1 MTRTSVH
8 TARKEYTCSKCGEA
22 IPKGTKYHMFQEFM
36 RSAQRRCL
44 NCRPTKVDL
53 TSSEHLKNLY
63 SAQEEIHA
71 ACNSR
76 NIEDIISALESA
88 VSAAEEESSEYQ
100 QSINNKEEYF
110 PGSSD
115 DLEEKVAACDEW
127 MDELQGALD
136 SATEYQTNL
145 EEKPDKSDD
154 EDEEDLDDETKDN
167 MEPIEKQLEEGAKPA
182 PIKDVPD
189 DDSELDTLIS
199 EVEEAAD
206 SLTL

>member
-1 MTRTSVH
+1 MARTSIH
-8 TARKEYTCSKCGEA
+8 TARKEYTCGKCGKS
-22 IPKGTKYHMFQEFM
+22 IPKGTKYHMLQEFM

-63 SAQEEIHA
+63 SAQEEIHT

-88 VSAAEEESSEYQ
+88 INVAEEESSEYQ
-100 QSINNKEEYF
+100 QSIDNKEEYF

-127 MDELQGALD
+127 MDELQRALD
-136 SATEYQTNL
+136 SATDYQTNL
-145 EEKPDKSDD
+145 EERQDKSDD
-154 EDEEDLDDETKDN
+154 EDEEDLDDEIKDN
-167 MEPIEKQLEEGAKPA
+167 MEPVEKQLEEGAKLT
-182 PIKDVPD
+182 PIKDAPG
-189 DDSELDTLIS
+189 DDSELDTLIF